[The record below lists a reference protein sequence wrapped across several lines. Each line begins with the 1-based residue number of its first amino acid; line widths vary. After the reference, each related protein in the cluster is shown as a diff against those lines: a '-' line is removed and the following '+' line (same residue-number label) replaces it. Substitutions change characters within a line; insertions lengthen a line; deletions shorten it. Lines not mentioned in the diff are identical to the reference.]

1 MCNANIH
8 FAIWNVAGSLA
19 TQLLSQELD
28 FSLKLLDPR
37 VLLDIMTIRDIIIQ
51 FLADVSVNHGQVPN
65 PGSTKTLHNFKCKI
79 NL

>member
-8 FAIWNVAGSLA
+8 FVIWNVAGSLA

-51 FLADVSVNHGQVPN
+51 FLAGVSVNHGQVPN
-65 PGSTKTLHNFKCKI
+65 TGHQDVA
-79 NL
+79 